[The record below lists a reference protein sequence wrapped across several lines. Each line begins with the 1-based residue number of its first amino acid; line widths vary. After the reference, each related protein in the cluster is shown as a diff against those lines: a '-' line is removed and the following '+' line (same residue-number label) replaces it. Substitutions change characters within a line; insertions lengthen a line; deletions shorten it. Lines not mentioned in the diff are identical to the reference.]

1 MSSQTGTP
9 GATICPPSSK
19 IAKNTLRL
27 ALNMHIL
34 YHAKT
39 KNPPTPQLIS
49 DMTLQMAMS
58 LNGLGDSEGDFTGGE
73 FCTGGKPNRGLDLSC
88 TFQVEVAVDIQP
100 CGKV

>member
-1 MSSQTGTP
+1 MPSQFKDRKEHTQ
-9 GATICPPSSK
+9 ASIKYAYLVSQV
-19 IAKNTLRL
+19 N
-27 ALNMHIL
+27 
-34 YHAKT
+34 AKT